1 MTKIM
6 RTTQPGQRLRRG
18 EQPENDKVLERIV
31 TEELAL
37 KDRDYLT
44 DPTLLKDP
52 YEYFRAL
59 RAQGPVYQPKTR
71 DLLIVTGFYE
81 TLEVLNNPRDFSSSI
96 APGGPALPLPFTP
109 EGNDITAQIEAHRD
123 QIVAGDLLVALDDVH
138 HSNARAVLNR
148 LFVPSRLKANEEYIQ
163 HLADRIV
170 RDVVR
175 TGRCELIKEI
185 SVPFVTLVIADLL
198 GVPSED
204 REVFSNILDQGPPPG
219 SIAAEGATTDVGPL
233 EFMAGYFVRY
243 LMERRAAPNGDVLS
257 DLATATYPDGSLPDI
272 IDLVKM
278 STFLFGAGADT
289 SAKLF
294 GNAMLYLA
302 RMPDLQQ
309 KLREDR
315 SLIPAFI
322 EEILRLEG
330 SSKVT
335 FRLAR
340 RPTKIG
346 EMEIAPGTKVMLA
359 LAAANRDPARW
370 DNPDQFEL
378 NRPKLREQVAFGRG
392 GHVCSG
398 APLARVEIRIIIER
412 FLEHTSHIA
421 LDEARHGSASAP
433 DLSYEPSFIIRGL
446 EELHLKF
453 TPAAA

>member
-1 MTKIM
+1 M
-6 RTTQPGQRLRRG
+6 
-18 EQPENDKVLERIV
+18 
-31 TEELAL
+31 
-37 KDRDYLT
+37 
-44 DPTLLKDP
+44 
-52 YEYFRAL
+52 
-59 RAQGPVYQPKTR
+59 
-71 DLLIVTGFYE
+71 
-81 TLEVLNNPRDFSSSI
+81 
-96 APGGPALPLPFTP
+96 
-109 EGNDITAQIEAHRD
+109 
-123 QIVAGDLLVALDDVH
+123 
-138 HSNARAVLNR
+138 LNR

-289 SAKLF
+289 SAKLL

-309 KLREDR
+309 QLREDR